1 MLAKT
6 KLETI
11 EVLKSKAVI
20 NSYVNDV
27 KFGSVNI
34 VLKEYDNLEEEIK
47 NAKNA
52 VIMVMYCVSCKG
64 NNAK

>member
-11 EVLKSKAVI
+11 KVLKSKAVI
-20 NSYVNDV
+20 SSYVNDV

-52 VIMVMYCVSCKG
+52 VIMVMYCVRCKR